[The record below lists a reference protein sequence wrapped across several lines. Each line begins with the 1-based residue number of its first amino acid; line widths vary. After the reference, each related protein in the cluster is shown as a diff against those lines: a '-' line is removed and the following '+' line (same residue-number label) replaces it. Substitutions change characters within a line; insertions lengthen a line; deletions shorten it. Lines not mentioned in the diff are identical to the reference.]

1 MPDNRDLQ
9 LLRQPDTALIDSAY
23 GEALALVAEAR
34 HYLRA
39 NDADGD
45 VNRSVSERQ
54 GIARA
59 TSQLT
64 VRLLEIVAW
73 LAACKAERA
82 GEYASSRDGT
92 EVFRVAPWDD
102 DWAEAPKKVGELPSV
117 LRELLAKAH
126 DLHRRVQRLGA

>member
-9 LLRQPDTALIDSAY
+9 LLRQPDTALIDSTY

-34 HYLRA
+34 HYLCA
-39 NDADGD
+39 NNAVGV
-45 VNRSVSERQ
+45 VNRSDSERQ
-54 GIARA
+54 GITRA

-73 LAACKAERA
+73 LAACKAECA

-92 EVFRVAPWDD
+92 EVFRVASWDD
-102 DWAEAPKKVGELPSV
+102 GWAEPPKKVGELPSV
-117 LRELLAKAH
+117 LRELVARAR